1 MTTDGRLSI
10 TLKLSKFIDADYS
23 KRFSIAE
30 LLEDEGADYTAIPKC
45 TRSHILYN
53 HTLLGGL
60 RAGNFTHIAEV
71 DSIETCAALC
81 CAEQTCDLALV
92 LGENCYAGDCA
103 SKELCVPVPVHPTA
117 NKGSQIA
124 YITSRK
130 KVEEPGTGQLTKKEL
145 NLCPD
150 FKRLCLRFHSRCNFF
165 LIVASR

>member
-1 MTTDGRLSI
+1 MTMKPWDNWWVSLMFLHLLS
-10 TLKLSKFIDADYS
+10 
-23 KRFSIAE
+23 E
-30 LLEDEGADYTAIPKC
+30 LLEDEGAGYTSIPKC

-60 RAGNFTHIAEV
+60 RAGNFTQIAEV

-103 SKELCVPVPVHPTA
+103 SKELCVPVPVNPTA
-117 NKGSQIA
+117 KRSSQIA

-130 KVEEPGTGQLTKKEL
+130 KVEEPGTGQWKVQQEHFISTKVQTQGIEL
-145 NLCPD
+145 VV
-150 FKRLCLRFHSRCNFF
+150 
-165 LIVASR
+165 I

>member
-1 MTTDGRLSI
+1 MINHVFISFSAHGSI
-10 TLKLSKFIDADYS
+10 IWPYIYS
-23 KRFSIAE
+23 LVKPIVSMGIRICCFYLITE
-30 LLEDEGADYTAIPKC
+30 LLEDEGTDYTSIPKC

-103 SKELCVPVPVHPTA
+103 SKELCVPVPVNPTA
-117 NKGSQIA
+117 NRGSQIA

-130 KVEEPGTGQLTKKEL
+130 KVEEPGTGQ
-145 NLCPD
+145 
-150 FKRLCLRFHSRCNFF
+150 
-165 LIVASR
+165 

>member
-1 MTTDGRLSI
+1 MNAPRINVQVFKQSGGNNWAVYLMWGRGGGNFVKSSWVKI
-10 TLKLSKFIDADYS
+10 SLKLGRFIGNKYGECC
-23 KRFSIAE
+23 SISE

-130 KVEEPGTGQLTKKEL
+130 KVEEPGTGQY
-145 NLCPD
+145 
-150 FKRLCLRFHSRCNFF
+150 
-165 LIVASR
+165 